1 MLNDFKGEKGMEI
14 RLMSVND
21 YDKVNQLWRSTEGMG
36 MRSLDDSFEGIE
48 KFLKRNPSTNFV
60 AQSENNIVGVIL
72 CGHDGRRGYIYHT
85 AVNIDYRGRGIG
97 RMLVDAVVKAL
108 KKEDINKVAL
118 VAFSSNDLGNKFWQS
133 LGFSRRDDLIY
144 RNLSINEKNI

>member
-1 MLNDFKGEKGMEI
+1 MEI
-14 RLMSVND
+14 RLMSIED
-21 YDKVNQLWRSTEGMG
+21 YDKVNQLWKSTEGMG

-48 KFLKRNPSTNFV
+48 KFLKRNPATNFV

-118 VAFSSNDLGNKFWQS
+118 VAFTSNDLGNKFWQS

-144 RNLSINEKNI
+144 RNLSINEKNV